1 MITEPLHDRVPA
13 AQRLSENRYRRV
25 FETALDGIL
34 LLNFES
40 AQIEDV
46 NPYLVHMLGYSH
58 HELLWKK
65 LWDVGAFADVAQ
77 CQAMFAELQAS
88 GHVRYDN
95 LPLKTRAG
103 ATLEVEFI
111 SNAYYCDEV
120 KVIQCN
126 IRDVSARKIADA
138 DLQRASIRPAEPEA
152 DWSASLERATR
163 DLDSFSYSVAHD
175 LRAPLRAIIGFSS
188 MLVEI
193 NQDKLDAQST
203 DYLRR
208 IHGGAQ
214 RMTSLIDDLL
224 DLARISRAVVSATD
238 VDLSAL
244 ALEAASPLFRL
255 FPAQRVELSVAP
267 GMQAHGDARLIRI
280 LLDNLLANAWKFS
293 RHVAHARIAVG
304 QETRGAATVY
314 FVRDNGAGF
323 DMKYV
328 NKLFEP
334 FQRLHGQHEFE
345 GTGIGLSIVH
355 RIVSRHRGSVWADGA
370 VGHGATIFFTLQGG
384 SLALPADV

>member
-1 MITEPLHDRVPA
+1 MTTEPPHERAPA

-58 HELLWKK
+58 HEFLGKK
-65 LWDVGAFADVAQ
+65 LWDIGAFADIAQ

-103 ATLEVEFI
+103 ATQEVEFI
-111 SNAYYCDEV
+111 TNAYYCDEV

-126 IRDVSARKIADA
+126 VRDISARKIAEG
-138 DLQRASIRPAEPEA
+138 DLKRASIRPALPQA
-152 DWSASLERATR
+152 DCGASLERATR

-188 MLVEI
+188 MLIEI
-193 NQDKLDAQST
+193 NQDKLDAQSM
-203 DYLRR
+203 DCLQRV
-208 IHGGAQ
+208 HASVK
-214 RMTSLIDDLL
+214 RMTFLIDDLL
-224 DLARISRAVVSATD
+224 ELARVSRAAIEPAAF
-238 VDLSAL
+238 DLSAV
-244 ALEAASPLFRL
+244 AMQAAMPLFGL
-255 FPAQRVELSVAP
+255 HPAQRVELSVTP
-267 GMQAHGDARLIRI
+267 GMQAHGDARLVRI
-280 LLDNLLANAWKFS
+280 LFDNLLANAWKFS
-293 RHVAHARIAVG
+293 RDVVHPRIAVG
-304 QETRGAATVY
+304 CETNGTATVY

-334 FQRLHGQHEFE
+334 FQRLHAQHEFE
-345 GTGIGLSIVH
+345 GTGIGLSIVQ
-355 RIVSRHRGSVWADGA
+355 RIVSRHGGSIWAEGA
-370 VGHGATIFFTLQGG
+370 VGQGATIFFTLQGDAAPG
-384 SLALPADV
+384 SPLQ